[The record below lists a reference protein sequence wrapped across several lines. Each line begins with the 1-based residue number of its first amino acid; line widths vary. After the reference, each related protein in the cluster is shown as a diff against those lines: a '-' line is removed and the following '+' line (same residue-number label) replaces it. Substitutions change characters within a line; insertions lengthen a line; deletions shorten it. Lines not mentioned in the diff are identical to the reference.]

1 MAPEVKNILFYG
13 DSNTWGYTPGD
24 GSRIA
29 YESRWTTLAARQ
41 LGDGCRCIACGLNG
55 RTTAFEHPGR
65 PCRNAS
71 ATLDCD
77 LQTHKPLDLIVIM
90 LGTNDLKFVSA
101 QACAKGMENLIVLTK
116 TANERFDFTTPV
128 FPRGAK
134 ILLVSPVHLGDA
146 IVCHMDPALSPK
158 EQVRKL
164 RPLYEAIAQ
173 RHGAYFLDAA
183 DFAEVSPIDGEHLT
197 PDSHVRL
204 AAAIAQKI
212 KEIL

>member
-1 MAPEVKNILFYG
+1 MKNILFYG

-24 GSRIA
+24 GSRLP
-29 YESRWTTLAARQ
+29 YESRWTTIAARQ
-41 LGDGCRCIACGLNG
+41 LGEEYRCIACGLNG

-101 QACAKGMENLIVLTK
+101 LECAKGMENLIVLTK

-128 FPRGAK
+128 FPQDAK
-134 ILLVSPVHLGDA
+134 ILLVSPVHLGAA

-183 DFAEVSPIDGEHLT
+183 EFAEVSAVDDEHLT
-197 PDSHVRL
+197 MDSHVRL
-204 AAAIAQKI
+204 GQAIARKI
-212 KEIL
+212 REIV